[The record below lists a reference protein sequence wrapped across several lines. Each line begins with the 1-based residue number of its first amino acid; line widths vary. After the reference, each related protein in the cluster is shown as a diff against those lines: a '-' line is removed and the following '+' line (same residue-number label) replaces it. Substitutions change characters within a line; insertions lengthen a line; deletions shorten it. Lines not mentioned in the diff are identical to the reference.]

1 MKSGVGVS
9 RAAAPGFHPGY
20 EDGHGPRSLDAAA
33 ALPRGSAP
41 PIHRASMVPQPWTGF
56 FASLRAALLRRLRG
70 ETAPAAAAADELP
83 WQRAAARRRTLLLWA
98 IGLSAACAAGVLAHA
113 QPLDVHP
120 ALRIAQVGLYSL
132 LFAWV
137 TAGFVTAI
145 MGFVVQLRGDRHAL
159 SAASVANRPVHMDAR
174 TAIVMPIC
182 NEQVSTVFAGLSATC
197 ESLAATGASRLFDVY
212 LLSDTSDPAIRA
224 AELAAWSRL
233 RSTLGDDGARVHY
246 RWRQRRVKRKAG
258 NLADF
263 CRRWG
268 RNYRYM
274 IVLDADSVMSGDC
287 LLTLVRLMEAN
298 PRAGILQTAP
308 QACGLT
314 TVHARAQQFAGRV
327 TGRLFTA
334 GMHYWQLGESHYW
347 GHNAIIRV
355 EPFMKHCALAPLPG
369 RGGLAGDILSHDFVE
384 AALMRRAGY
393 HVWLVPDLAGS
404 YEQQPPNLLE
414 ELQRDRRWCQGNL
427 QNARLVAEPGL
438 HPVHRAMFGTGAMA
452 YLSAPLWLGF
462 VLLGALSW
470 FFGGHAA
477 SGAGA
482 GVPIE
487 MMALWACTLAMLLL
501 PRALGVLLIALKG
514 ELPLYGGA
522 VAAVKGALVEAALSV
537 LQAPLR
543 MVAHSL
549 FVFVALTGL
558 RLDWK
563 SPPREASAIPWR
575 DAAQRFAPV
584 FVLAAAALAGA
595 AALDPRMALWLAPV
609 ALPLLLAT
617 PLSVLTSQV
626 GLGERLRAAGV
637 LSTPEEHRTP
647 PVLRQAWAHVR
658 QPSAEPR
665 WADMVTDPGLFQLVH
680 ASMGPRDTTRGVRG
694 RARMHLLHHAGL
706 AQDAE
711 AFTPAERMRLL
722 SEPQHI
728 ARLRDRWAA
737 NAGERLVS

>member
-1 MKSGVGVS
+1 MDHTHSTRLSHGP
-9 RAAAPGFHPGY
+9 RQLDDAAAP
-20 EDGHGPRSLDAAA
+20 
-33 ALPRGSAP
+33 LPRGSAP
-41 PIHRASMVPQPWTGF
+41 PIRRASMVPQPWGGF

-70 ETAPAAAAADELP
+70 ETAPDTAGADELP

-98 IGLSAACAAGVLAHA
+98 IGLSAACAAGVLAHS

-145 MGFVVQLRGDRHAL
+145 MGFVVQLRGDPHAL

-233 RSTLGDDGARVHY
+233 RSTLGDGARVYY

-287 LLTLVRLMEAN
+287 LLSLVRLMEAN

-308 QACGLT
+308 QACGLAT
-314 TVHARAQQFAGRV
+314 LHARAQQFAGRV

-334 GMHYWQLGESHYW
+334 GMQYWQLGESHYW

-427 QNARLVAEPGL
+427 QNARLAAEPGL
-438 HPVHRAMFGTGAMA
+438 HPVHRAMFATGAMA
-452 YLSAPLWLGF
+452 YLSAPLWLSF

-470 FFGGHAA
+470 FFGGHGA
-477 SGAGA
+477 SAAGA
-482 GVPIE
+482 GLPIE

-558 RLDWK
+558 RLEWK
-563 SPPREASAIPWR
+563 SPPREASAIPWGE
-575 DAAQRFAPV
+575 AAVRFAPV

-595 AALDPRMALWLAPV
+595 LALDPRMALWLAPI

-637 LSTPEEHRTP
+637 LSTPEEQRTP

-658 QPSAEPR
+658 QPSAAPR
-665 WADMVTDPGLFQLVH
+665 WADIVTDPGLFQLVH

-694 RARMHLLHHAGL
+694 RARMHLLRNAGL
-706 AQDAE
+706 APDAE

-737 NAGERLVS
+737 NAGVRLVS